1 MLLPAPWWMDVYR
14 NTTTTEAKVEL
25 PFFIFLKSRKR

>member
-25 PFFIFLKSRKR
+25 PFFFF